1 MKDKGL
7 HFGHAEF
14 EVSIHTLV
22 EMSTGVDC
30 AHQELSTNNYTRHL
44 DLSCRRTLV
53 TLQTMG
59 GDNQSAE
66 HVGREERRN
75 QDITQKKLNIKGR
88 AKEGSCQGD

>member
-30 AHQELSTNNYTRHL
+30 AHQELSTNNYTRPWEETINLRSML
-44 DLSCRRTLV
+44 DGKRGETRT
-53 TLQTMG
+53 
-59 GDNQSAE
+59 
-66 HVGREERRN
+66 
-75 QDITQKKLNIKGR
+75 
-88 AKEGSCQGD
+88 